1 MLPIPAVIMV
11 CVSMR
16 GFIIWLFNCIQIYI
30 VVKMGKE
37 LVFGDNTRQSC
48 SLPPRHI
55 EYISDHEQSAG
66 STQVR
71 TIKMS

>member
-1 MLPIPAVIMV
+1 MIPIPAVIMI

-37 LVFGDNTRQSC
+37 IVFGDNKRRN

-55 EYISDHEQSAG
+55 EYITEHEQIAAG
-66 STQVR
+66 TSQV
-71 TIKMS
+71 TYF